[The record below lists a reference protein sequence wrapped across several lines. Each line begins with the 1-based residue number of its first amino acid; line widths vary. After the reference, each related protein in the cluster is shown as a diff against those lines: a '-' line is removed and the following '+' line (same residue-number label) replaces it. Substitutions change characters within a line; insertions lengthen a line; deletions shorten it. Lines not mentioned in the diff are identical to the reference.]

1 MKSIQKG
8 REIEEA
14 GLAAVRN
21 LLRCLPGAEIAA
33 IDQIR
38 QVGHDHQFD
47 GLIRVNY
54 GGVTR
59 LLAVE
64 VQPHGAPRFVVGS
77 LVGYVDQLNLASKL
91 VAIRVTCA

>member
-21 LLRCLPGAEIAA
+21 LLRCLPGAEIAP

-54 GGVTR
+54 GGV
-59 LLAVE
+59 
-64 VQPHGAPRFVVGS
+64 PGCS
-77 LVGYVDQLNLASKL
+77 LSRCSRTVLHDSSS
-91 VAIRVTCA
+91 VAWWATWIS